1 MIYVKKLCELN
12 VSVVYYLGLDG
23 MLIDLQPGSNN
34 LGGGG
39 AGGGFSQPPM
49 GFIDFPQPPALP
61 VLPQQKA
68 FNYPQPGT
76 TSTHSA
82 PPFNYNIPP
91 YPQLDQEKKDL
102 NTQFL
107 SVRENFKP
115 FHAI

>member
-1 MIYVKKLCELN
+1 MCSIIKGEHIYFTA
-12 VSVVYYLGLDG
+12 GLDG

-39 AGGGFSQPPM
+39 GGGGGGHGQPPM

-68 FNYPQPGT
+68 FNYPQPGSS
-76 TSTHSA
+76 STHSV
-82 PPFNYNIPP
+82 PSFNYNIPP

-107 SVRENFKP
+107 SVW
-115 FHAI
+115 

>member
-1 MIYVKKLCELN
+1 
-12 VSVVYYLGLDG
+12 

-39 AGGGFSQPPM
+39 GGGGGGGHSQPPM

-61 VLPQQKA
+61 VMPQPA
-68 FNYPQPGT
+68 PFSYPQPGT
-76 TSTHSA
+76 SSTHSA
-82 PPFNYNIPP
+82 PPFSYNIPP

-107 SVRENFKP
+107 TVRLLLRSYIP
-115 FHAI
+115 FSI